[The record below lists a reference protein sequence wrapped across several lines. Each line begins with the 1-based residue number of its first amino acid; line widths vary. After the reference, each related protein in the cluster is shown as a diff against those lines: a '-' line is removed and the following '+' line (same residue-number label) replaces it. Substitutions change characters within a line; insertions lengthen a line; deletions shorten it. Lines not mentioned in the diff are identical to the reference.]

1 MPIPDFDPKRYEQW
15 IDDIRFDIDYANHQI
30 NDETE
35 NLLTH
40 QGQMIGVTLAKTLP
54 TEDIEHIIEA
64 LKPIMRERDTD
75 ASMTP
80 IVFGMNSTLITE
92 LATRHGKGPYVSN
105 GNNDN
110 DNTNTDTEPALCDL
124 MKTYI
129 EECSITPDDFDADSD
144 FEHVRTQAIVGAS
157 LQAFPVETSDKLH
170 ELFDD
175 TDTKT
180 LSTAANMLY
189 DIAWNANNGYWVLRI
204 LANALSCDFDAQR
217 LSVSLAKPV
226 DQYNILHDD
235 QCADIVANKLFNDMI
250 WLKEKLSHY
259 DTREAI
265 VRQAYREI
273 AKAQD
278 NVAQAYAAIN
288 RNIANH

>member
-1 MPIPDFDPKRYEQW
+1 M
-15 IDDIRFDIDYANHQI
+15 
-30 NDETE
+30 
-35 NLLTH
+35 L
-40 QGQMIGVTLAKTLP
+40 
-54 TEDIEHIIEA
+54 
-64 LKPIMRERDTD
+64 
-75 ASMTP
+75 
-80 IVFGMNSTLITE
+80 
-92 LATRHGKGPYVSN
+92 
-105 GNNDN
+105 
-110 DNTNTDTEPALCDL
+110 
-124 MKTYI
+124 
-129 EECSITPDDFDADSD
+129 DSD

-189 DIAWNANNGYWVLRI
+189 DISWNANNGFWVLRI

-235 QCADIVANKLFNDMI
+235 QCADIVANKLFNDMV

-278 NVAQAYAAIN
+278 NVAHAYADIVANKLFNDMVWLKEKLSHYDTREAIVRQAYREIAKAQDNVAHAYATIN
-288 RNIANH
+288 RNIANHDMVWLKEKLSHYDTREAIVRQAYREIAKAQDNVAHAYATINRNIANH

>member
-1 MPIPDFDPKRYEQW
+1 MPIPDFNPKRYEQW

-40 QGQMIGVTLAKTLP
+40 QGRMIGVTLAKTLP

-75 ASMTP
+75 ASITP
-80 IVFGMNSTLITE
+80 IAFGMNSTLVTE
-92 LATRHGKGPYVSN
+92 LATRHGKGPYINSSD
-105 GNNDN
+105 NNHADS
-110 DNTNTDTEPALCDL
+110 DTEPALCDL
-124 MKTYI
+124 MKDYI
-129 EECSITPDDFDADSD
+129 EECSITPDDFNADSD

-189 DIAWNANNGYWVLRI
+189 DISWNANNGYWVLRI
-204 LANALSCDFDAQR
+204 LANALSCNFDAQR
-217 LSVSLAKPV
+217 LSISLANSV
-226 DQYNILHDD
+226 DQYDILHDD
-235 QCADIVANKLFNDMI
+235 QCADIVADKLFSDMVQ
-250 WLKEKLSHY
+250 LKEKLSHY

-265 VRQAYREI
+265 VKQAHREI
-273 AKAQD
+273 AKAQ
-278 NVAQAYAAIN
+278 NNIAHAYATIN